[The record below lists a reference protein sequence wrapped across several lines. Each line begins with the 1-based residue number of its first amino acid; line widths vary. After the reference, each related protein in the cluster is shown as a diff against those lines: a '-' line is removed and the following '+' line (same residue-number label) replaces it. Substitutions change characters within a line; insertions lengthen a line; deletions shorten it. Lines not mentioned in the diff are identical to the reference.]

1 MDIRNIKEEVPK
13 VENSQYLEQMF
24 QFGREQLVAYINDG
38 PEDLPEEFPL
48 NVNIPRNQV
57 VLKDFINR
65 VMEELMEGYEST
77 QLAFNIIY
85 NKGWNE
91 ELLHE
96 EEVEELN
103 NHLQNACEEQA
114 DAMGFFMTLFL
125 YANIGPEDIY
135 EYGNTCMNYPNK
147 IDNLS
152 KVMTAGRVLHDF
164 DEDERS
170 LFYLPILEKNEDY
183 IPGFYTM
190 NVPSHLI
197 TEKEGIFNVMY
208 YLNMARNSLKCRPW
222 KNTQVMTKEIE
233 FQECLVKAFYMYMG
247 FLCEFK
253 FTPRKLCTEYFK
265 KFKLNMWRLASAY

>member
-1 MDIRNIKEEVPK
+1 MDIRNIKEEAPK
-13 VENSQYLEQMF
+13 VENNQYLEQMF
-24 QFGREQLVAYINDG
+24 QFGREQLSAYINDG

-77 QLAFNIIY
+77 QAAFNIIY
-85 NKGWNE
+85 NKGWND

-96 EEVEELN
+96 EEIEELN

-114 DAMGFFMTLFL
+114 DAVGFFMTLFL
-125 YANIGPEDIY
+125 YANIEPEDIY
-135 EYGNTCMNYPNK
+135 EYAKVYSH
-147 IDNLS
+147 DNVHNLYD
-152 KVMTAGRVLHDF
+152 VMRIGQVYQDLDT
-164 DEDERS
+164 DERN
-170 LFYLPILEKNEDY
+170 LFYLLILEKNEDY
-183 IPGFYTM
+183 IPGFYAM
-190 NVPSHLI
+190 NLYSHLV
-197 TEKEGIFNVMY
+197 TEKEAIFNVVY

-247 FLCEFK
+247 FLKEFK
-253 FTPRKLCTEYFK
+253 FSPRKIYEEYFK
-265 KFKLNMWRLASAY
+265 KFKLNMWRIKSAY